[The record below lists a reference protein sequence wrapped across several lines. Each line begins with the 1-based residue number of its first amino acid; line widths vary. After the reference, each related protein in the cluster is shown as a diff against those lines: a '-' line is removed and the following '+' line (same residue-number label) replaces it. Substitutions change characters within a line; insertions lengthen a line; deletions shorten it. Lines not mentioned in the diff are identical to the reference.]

1 MGKSTSVKR
10 EIRFQQWIQQVKE
23 DVYKRQEYSYGEL
36 LEQIYAWGRIPD
48 RACFDDKPYI
58 WCVLAIFTTD
68 MTNAYIHFKYDTNN
82 SKKTFTK
89 EKVDYKKHLLSFIGD
104 GFGSAWLK
112 DAFPKTPFIPLT
124 VNLSKTTTKDTVNN
138 IKMTN

>member
-1 MGKSTSVKR
+1 M
-10 EIRFQQWIQQVKE
+10 
-23 DVYKRQEYSYGEL
+23 
-36 LEQIYAWGRIPD
+36 
-48 RACFDDKPYI
+48 
-58 WCVLAIFTTD
+58 FTTD
-68 MTNAYIHFKYDTNN
+68 MTNAYIHFKYDANN

-89 EKVDYKKHLLSFIGD
+89 EKVDYKKQLLSFIGD

-138 IKMTN
+138 IKMTNYGFDNSVSLRDLKIVIPDLLLKEKHYSSIELKNIYLNHTLFRLWH